1 MVPIPQQPNADLL
14 ADAARRLA
22 LGELVAFPTETVYGL
37 GADALNPEAVARI
50 FAAKGRPA
58 WNPVI
63 VHVADVLGARAVTAT
78 WPLPAQQLAEAFGPG
93 PLTLVLPKH
102 AAVPDVVSAGLDAVA
117 VRVPAHPVALA
128 LLRAFGKPIAA
139 PSANRFTQV
148 SPTTAAHV
156 VSSLG
161 DRVQLVIDGGACE
174 VGIES
179 TVVDLAGEMPTILRP
194 GVISREQ
201 LEAVLGTT
209 VRTAKA
215 PTDTAAPT
223 VNTPQRSP
231 GMAARHYAPRAAVWL
246 LHHDNRDEIVAALAT
261 WRADGPIVALLRSF
275 TLGNTTP
282 HTVVPMPDDPR
293 DYARSL
299 YAALHA
305 ADAAQASLVIIEL
318 PPNTGAW
325 DGVRD
330 RLTRAAR

>member
-1 MVPIPQQPNADLL
+1 MPIPQQPNADLL
-14 ADAARRLA
+14 ADAARRLDR
-22 LGELVAFPTETVYGL
+22 GELVAFPTETVYGL
-37 GADALNPEAVARI
+37 GADALNAEAVARI

-78 WPLPAQQLAEAFGPG
+78 WPGAAQQLADAFWPG
-93 PLTLVLPKH
+93 PLTIVLPKH
-102 AAVPDVVSAGLDAVA
+102 DSVPDIVSAGLDAVA

-179 TVVDLAGEMPTILRP
+179 TVVDLAGEMPTLLRP

-201 LEAVLGTT
+201 LEHVLGTP
-209 VRTAKA
+209 VGTANTPA
-215 PTDTAAPT
+215 DPAAPP
-223 VNTPQRSP
+223 VSTPQRSP
-231 GMAARHYAPRAAVWL
+231 GMAERHYAPRAAVWL
-246 LHHDNRDEIVAALAT
+246 LHHDNRDELNAAMAV
-261 WRADGPIVALLRSF
+261 WQADGPIVALLRSL
-275 TLGNTTP
+275 TLGNTAP

-293 DYARSL
+293 DYARAL

-305 ADAAQASLVIIEL
+305 ADAAHASLVIIEL